1 MWYRPQY
8 NKWRYEKDAD
18 TNLYPP
24 DAIQTVY
31 QRGLSEGRKQGLREA
46 VEIVKRESWKPH
58 GNSDK
63 KWLTEK
69 EIIEAIEAAMKEG
82 K

>member
-31 QRGLSEGRKQGLREA
+31 QRGLSEGRKAGLMEAAKISREA
-46 VEIVKRESWKPH
+46 EYDCCGLCAK
-58 GNSDK
+58 D
-63 KWLTEK
+63 
-69 EIIEAIEAAMKEG
+69 IEAALKEG
-82 K
+82 E